1 MKVQFLTKVVNR
13 KSAVD
18 GLFAWL
24 STVSQ
29 NCHLNIVHA
38 KGIWTLRKSD
48 IIVLTDPTVV
58 FVVHCFIASPAMH
71 LNNPSKD
78 LDLDLDFVTPFLDPW
93 DTENSF
99 VMILQVLND
108 PVHDITM

>member
-1 MKVQFLTKVVNR
+1 MVNR

-38 KGIWTLRKSD
+38 KGIWTSRKSD
-48 IIVLTDPTVV
+48 IVVLTDPTVV
-58 FVVHCFIASPAMH
+58 FVVYCFIASPAMH
-71 LNNPSKD
+71 LTSPSKD
-78 LDLDLDFVTPFLDPW
+78 SDLDPDFVTPFLDPW

-99 VMILQVLND
+99 VTILQVLND
-108 PVHDITM
+108 PVCDIAMRLNKTGL